1 MTRRLLA
8 LAFPLLL
15 ALAAVSTAGCMTFGT
30 DCPSSYS
37 LDFEEWT
44 VAEIG
49 DELLADDRFDRTF
62 AERVE
67 REGTVNETTIG
78 EPRLR
83 NGTYASVNGSYY
95 LFTHRTTDERRL
107 DGYDFDIEYDGET
120 TPGDGAEVV
129 AYDELSA
136 ADRRA
141 FDYLHPDRDVSGVRS
156 FSGGRD
162 YAYPNATAES
172 SSLFLDRESV
182 WVEYEGRAYEV
193 TVEGET
199 SVRQVDRQYT
209 ATSVAATED
218 AWREYVVDTR
228 VRNLT
233 LETAG
238 QREVVETAI
247 TDEYRNCTQT
257 PTGDFGAVVDRLTT
271 DEMETIY
278 GDEYV
283 RYNGTYYRVELT
295 HAVV

>member
-8 LAFPLLL
+8 LALPLLL
-15 ALAAVSTAGCMTFGT
+15 ALVAVSTAGCMTFGT

-37 LDFEEWT
+37 LDFEKRT

-49 DELLADDRFDRTF
+49 DELLVDDRFDRTF

-67 REGTVNETTIG
+67 RDGTVNETTIG

-95 LFTHRTTDERRL
+95 LFTYRTTDERRL
-107 DGYDFDIEYDGET
+107 DGYDFDIEYDSQT
-120 TPGDGAEVV
+120 TPGAGADVV
-129 AYDELSA
+129 AYDDLPA

-141 FDYLHPDRDVSGVRS
+141 FDHLHPDRNISGVRS

-182 WVEYEGRAYEV
+182 WVGYEGRAYEI
-193 TVEGET
+193 TVEGEAAVLET
-199 SVRQVDRQYT
+199 DRRYT
-209 ATSVAATED
+209 ATEVAATED
-218 AWREYVVDTR
+218 AWQEYVVDTH

-271 DEMETIY
+271 DETETIY

-283 RYNGTYYRVELT
+283 RYNGTYYRVELA